1 MTHGPAMDGTSSHSR
16 SLPRHFH
23 QRVSAHCDE
32 GLACTREDPYT
43 TQTQSHCGLE
53 RFHAWPG
60 FHIPNSYLHG
70 LAAPPRDLQPDAAW
84 EGKPRRCQLQTRHI
98 TLQRKR
104 ALLVRRPASG
114 IDCKLSAP
122 SDFTQTG
129 RSHFANC
136 SSGASHPCFAG
147 KSVWPPTQQKVCK
160 NGRQDTANSIS
171 QRQIDITLHLYF
183 CFCSSRELRESAESD
198 NPSYQVIQKQRSCFC
213 ICFLPGLSGDIL
225 VDLAASIV
233 GPIIGFGVL
242 RSATSTTT
250 HRPANQENNC
260 YQLKHTRGT
269 DMKTR

>member
-1 MTHGPAMDGTSSHSR
+1 MALRWTEPVAIAVAFRDTSISAYRPIATRGWPARGRIRTLPRPSLTADWSASTHGLGSTFPTAIFTAWLHPHVTCSQMRPGKESHEDANCRQGTSHCNANARFS
-16 SLPRHFH
+16 
-23 QRVSAHCDE
+23 SADQPVALIANFQHR
-32 GLACTREDPYT
+32 AT
-43 TQTQSHCGLE
+43 
-53 RFHAWPG
+53 
-60 FHIPNSYLHG
+60 LHRQG
-70 LAAPPRDLQPDAAW
+70 AATLQIAQAAPR
-84 EGKPRRCQLQTRHI
+84 
-98 TLQRKR
+98 TL
-104 ALLVRRPASG
+104 ASQG
-114 IDCKLSAP
+114 SQ
-122 SDFTQTG
+122 F
-129 RSHFANC
+129 
-136 SSGASHPCFAG
+136 
-147 KSVWPPTQQKVCK
+147 WPPTQQKVCK